1 MPERKKMVKP
11 TGSNALTASAGAE
24 KQRFLLIFV
33 CVFVSAVLLV
43 GIIFGTI
50 FAVRAANSAVEYNG
64 VRMNKTVA
72 NYFASYAKSY
82 YMAHE
87 LSDVDGALDTPQ
99 FWSTLQTEDKTYGDG
114 MREYVENY
122 LASIVV
128 GCYLY
133 DSVKRLDSSA
143 KAEIKNIAEQ
153 RLLYIADGDKR
164 VFNGKVEQ
172 YGFDYDAFYTAT
184 EMAYKSSMAMHL
196 LYGVGGS
203 GLESD
208 TELCDEYYNLMY
220 RRVHLLFIRTERDFR
235 LDSDGKRILD
245 DNGDERLFVLT
256 TAEREA
262 RRNDIAAIDEAIA
275 NLESGNDDNQMSE
288 ISFGVYLKKYAA
300 ANLGLD
306 PNGEYYAANSDYA
319 NRAYGELPT
328 VVTTA
333 LEMSPGEYRKVE
345 IEDLGVCYLYCDSL
359 APGAYRDTDEYG
371 PFSDFYTRLASFKY
385 GEDIDALIENVDFN
399 KRFYE
404 INLINLPCNGTYTI
418 GI

>member
-11 TGSNALTASAGAE
+11 TVSNALTASTGAE

-133 DSVKRLDSSA
+133 DSVKRFDSSA
-143 KAEIKNIAEQ
+143 KAEVKNIAEQ
-153 RLLYIADGDKR
+153 RLLYIDR
-164 VFNGKVEQ
+164 
-172 YGFDYDAFYTAT
+172 
-184 EMAYKSSMAMHL
+184 KS
-196 LYGVGGS
+196 
-203 GLESD
+203 
-208 TELCDEYYNLMY
+208 
-220 RRVHLLFIRTERDFR
+220 
-235 LDSDGKRILD
+235 
-245 DNGDERLFVLT
+245 
-256 TAEREA
+256 
-262 RRNDIAAIDEAIA
+262 
-275 NLESGNDDNQMSE
+275 
-288 ISFGVYLKKYAA
+288 
-300 ANLGLD
+300 
-306 PNGEYYAANSDYA
+306 
-319 NRAYGELPT
+319 
-328 VVTTA
+328 VV
-333 LEMSPGEYRKVE
+333 
-345 IEDLGVCYLYCDSL
+345 
-359 APGAYRDTDEYG
+359 
-371 PFSDFYTRLASFKY
+371 
-385 GEDIDALIENVDFN
+385 
-399 KRFYE
+399 
-404 INLINLPCNGTYTI
+404 
-418 GI
+418 